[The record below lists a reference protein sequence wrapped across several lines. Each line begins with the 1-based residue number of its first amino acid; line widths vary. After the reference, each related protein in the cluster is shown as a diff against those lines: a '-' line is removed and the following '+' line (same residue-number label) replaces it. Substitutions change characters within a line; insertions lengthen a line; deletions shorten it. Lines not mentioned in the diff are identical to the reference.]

1 MAELQPVQWEKVY
14 EEAIKIFQTLLQFD
28 TTNPP
33 GNEKPCAEYVA
44 GLLKKAGYE
53 THLFD
58 SAENRSNLVA
68 RFNSGSSE
76 GPLLLSSHLDVVPAD
91 AEFWKQPPFSGN
103 IADNFIWGRG
113 AVDMKNMT
121 AYCLMTMLLIKE
133 LGLKLKRDVIFLSV
147 SDEEA
152 GGDFGS
158 KWMVHN
164 KPEFIRAEYGLNE
177 LGGFTLHI
185 GNARVYPVQVAEKGF
200 VWFKLKIK
208 GEPGHGSIPH
218 DQNPVLKLARVIDKI
233 HKNPLPFHVT
243 DVARQFISAL
253 AKELPFPRSAVFNLV
268 LNPSLSNFIIKKVL
282 PDKDQANAIFAQLH
296 NTISPT
302 GLAGSRK
309 VNVIPSQA
317 EIICDGRILP
327 GQTQEGFFAELK
339 AVLGEDNKDIEI
351 EVINSGLPA
360 SFPSETPLFRTI
372 TDVLQKNDPG
382 CKVIPYLI
390 VGYTDAKYYE
400 ELGVKTY
407 GFSPVKLPPDINF
420 TKLYHGHN
428 ERIPVEGFTWG
439 LKTFFEVVEKFC
451 EKAGTGS

>member
-1 MAELQPVQWEKVY
+1 MAEIQWDKVNA
-14 EEAIKIFQTLLQFD
+14 EAIKHFQKLLQLD

-44 GLLKKAGYE
+44 GVLKNAGYE

-68 RFNSGSSE
+68 RFNSGSNE

-91 AEFWKQPPFSGN
+91 EEHWKQSPFSGN
-103 IADNFIWGRG
+103 IADGYIWGRG
-113 AVDMKNMT
+113 ALDMKNMT

-133 LGLKLKRDVIFLSV
+133 LGLKLKRDVILLCV

-158 KWMVHN
+158 KWMVRH
-164 KPEFIRAEYGLNE
+164 KPDLIRAEYGLNE

-185 GNARVYPVQVAEKGF
+185 GNSRVYPVQIAEKGF
-200 VWFKLKIK
+200 VWFKLKVK
-208 GEPGHGSIPH
+208 GEPGHGSMPH
-218 DQNPVLKLARVIDKI
+218 DENPVLKLARVIDKI
-233 HKNPLPFHVT
+233 HENPLPLHVT
-243 DVARQFISAL
+243 DVARNFITAL
-253 AKELPFPRSAVFNLV
+253 AKELPFPASMIFQLS
-268 LNPSLSNFIIKKVL
+268 LNPSLSNFIVKKVL
-282 PDKDQANAIFAQLH
+282 PNKEQANAIFAQLH

-302 GLAGSRK
+302 GLSGSRK

-327 GQTQEGFFAELK
+327 GQTVGSFLAELN
-339 AVLGEDNKDIEI
+339 AVLSGEDFEI
-351 EVINSGLPA
+351 EVMNQGEPCEFSA
-360 SFPSETPLFRTI
+360 DTPLFQTI
-372 TDVLQKNDPG
+372 SDVIQKNDPG
-382 CKVIPYLI
+382 CKVVPYLI

-407 GFSPVKLPPDINF
+407 GFSPVKLPPDLMF
-420 TKLYHGHN
+420 AKLYHGHN
-428 ERIPVEGFTWG
+428 ERIPVDGFQWG
-439 LKTFFEVVEKFC
+439 LKTFFEVVEQFC
-451 EKAGTGS
+451 A

>member
-1 MAELQPVQWEKVY
+1 MEIHWDKVY
-14 EEAIKIFQTLLQFD
+14 DEAIKHFQKLLQFD

-44 GLLKKAGYE
+44 GVLKNAGYE

-58 SAENRSNLVA
+58 SAENRANLVA
-68 RFNSGSSE
+68 RFSSGGNE

-91 AEFWKQPPFSGN
+91 EEHWKHPPFSGN
-103 IADNFIWGRG
+103 IADGYIWGRG

-121 AYCLMTMLLIKE
+121 AYCLMTMLLLKE
-133 LGLKLKRDVIFLSV
+133 LNMKLKRDVIFLSV
-147 SDEEA
+147 ADEEA

-158 KWMVHN
+158 KWMVRH
-164 KPEFIRAEYGLNE
+164 KPDIIRAEYGLNE

-185 GNARVYPVQVAEKGF
+185 GNSHVYPVQIAEKGF
-200 VWFKLKIK
+200 VWFKLKVK

-218 DQNPVLKLARVIDKI
+218 DENPVLKLARVIDKI
-233 HKNPLPFHVT
+233 HKNPLPLHVT
-243 DVARQFISAL
+243 DVARNFITAL
-253 AKELPFPRSAVFNLV
+253 ANELPFPKSAIFKLA

-282 PDKDQANAIFAQLH
+282 PDKNQANAIFAQLH

-317 EIICDGRILP
+317 EVICDGRILP
-327 GQTQEGFFAELK
+327 GQTIDSFFAELK
-339 AVLGEDNKDIEI
+339 NILAGEDIEI
-351 EVINSGLPA
+351 EVINSGIPA
-360 SFPSETPLFRTI
+360 SFPSDTPLFRTI
-372 TDVLQKNDPG
+372 SDVLQQNDPG
-382 CKVIPYLI
+382 CKVLPYLV

-400 ELGVKTY
+400 ELGVTTY
-407 GFSPVKLPPDINF
+407 GFSPVKLPPDLIF

-428 ERIPVEGFTWG
+428 ERIPVDGFKWG
-439 LKTFFEVVEKFC
+439 LKTFFEVVETFC
-451 EKAGTGS
+451 AAR